1 MPENTSVKVRSGAE
15 SRPATSTA
23 AEEPYVAPLADIYET
38 PEAYVLLLDMPGAA
52 RQGVSVRLEN
62 NTLYV
67 KAPVE
72 ALHGADA
79 AMLHREHMAGG
90 YERAFA
96 LGEDINPDNI
106 DAQFENG
113 VLTIK
118 LFKSEEVR
126 PREIKIR

>member
-1 MPENTSVKVRSGAE
+1 MPENNSVKVRSGAE
-15 SRPATSTA
+15 SRPAASA
-23 AEEPYVAPLADIYET
+23 VEEPCVTPLADIYET

-52 RQGVSVRLEN
+52 RQNVGVRLEN

-79 AMLHREHMAGG
+79 TMLHREHMTGG

-106 DAQFENG
+106 DARFENG
-113 VLTIK
+113 VLTVK
-118 LFKSEEVR
+118 LFKSERVR

>member
-1 MPENTSVKVRSGAE
+1 MPENTSVKVRNGIDTP
-15 SRPATSTA
+15 PAMRQT
-23 AEEPYVAPLADIYET
+23 EEPYVAPLADIYET

-52 RQGVSVRLEN
+52 REKVSVRLEKS
-62 NTLYV
+62 TLLV

-72 ALHGADA
+72 TLHGADA
-79 AMLHREHMAGG
+79 AMLHREHRTGG
-90 YERAFA
+90 YERSFA
-96 LGEDINPDNI
+96 LGEDINPENI

-118 LFKSEEVR
+118 LFKSERVR